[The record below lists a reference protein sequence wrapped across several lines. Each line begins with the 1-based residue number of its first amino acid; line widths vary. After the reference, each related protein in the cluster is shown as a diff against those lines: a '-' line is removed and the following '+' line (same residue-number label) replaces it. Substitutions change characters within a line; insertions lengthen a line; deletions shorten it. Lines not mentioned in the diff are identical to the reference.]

1 MVNPSNL
8 YAEKIFS
15 EHPVAMWSFDDSIKY
30 LSLITDAQRSLTAW
44 TFTSAATGT
53 NYTTQPPYPK
63 LGTTVTNVTKTSVT
77 SSGTFTATS
86 NYTVTPN
93 ADTFAVGFYYYK
105 LTPYITSVR
114 IGYKEGASATVWSSS
129 ITTSEFYS
137 WGFASNVFS
146 ATVTNAN
153 IVIEF
158 TYAAPTSSD
167 TVSIL
172 INGLT
177 VGNFAEDSHTE
188 NVGSQLTALPSSLG
202 ISASFTEGIE
212 ISRYNSS
219 SDKGYIIAKDDAIYA
234 RNTSFPMTFGSENVL
249 VLYPNETDSPDPAP
263 SLVLPGKGFLNEVE
277 KYKTKTF
284 EAWIRV
290 KAQTTTPKRIIGP
303 ITGTDGLYVNGPY
316 LMLSVGDN
324 FGSYYVG
331 EWDRPMLIQMV
342 TSTNSAKLFI
352 NGDLVISL
360 SYDIEDITFAEYYE
374 VAPATYDW
382 IGFYCYSDVP
392 RLEVDCVAI
401 YAYEVDKVLALRRFV
416 YGQGIDFPT
425 NMISRNGGETAF
437 PDYSTSQYANN
448 FTYGEGQRFSF
459 SDGDKTDNLNV
470 VNKRI
475 SYPRL
480 RLPEVRLEPGSTF
493 TTTDLF
499 SEQAVSDYLDLQPSA
514 GWNDTESHLY
524 FDKISQLSEK
534 TKAIYIIATRSENNA
549 SKQILFKIFDKISG
563 NFLEAY
569 TITSGGNNNIV
580 YSFSYNGAT
589 ATLATV
595 SGNVIGTKFGAG
607 IDIENLISLNTT
619 NGTNLRDFFSS
630 QERLALYI
638 GGDEEFTTDTTF
650 TGKLYKFGFANSRNL
665 SKISSLFTNGIFSG
679 SATTLNSHVASYT
692 LIVNNFAGNVFLDIA
707 TNMYWQ
713 ESIPMTSLAKFS
725 SGDYLLDYLQINLDY
740 PRPITFSS
748 SEYNT
753 DNSEARLYL
762 TFQDV
767 TNTPSDALDFAT
779 SVRVDSSNVIED
791 TTGYATTKYEM
802 VDGTVIYIPS
812 GIDKESYFVVV
823 HLEVNVNGISTNPID
838 IRNIQ
843 VASQAHTLNTS
854 SVLEIPTKNNVSLI
868 AYNNAIVNPPFE
880 LNTTGWGVRNGS
892 VTRSSAMSYEGTYSA
907 LFTVGSSGQ
916 TAGINVSPTT
926 TYMPAV
932 TPGDTV
938 TYSIYVKD
946 VDTAESY
953 RSFIDFYDATPTFIT
968 GSGVS
973 GAITSVSTSAW
984 TRVSVTATVPAGAAY
999 ARPYTYSSTIA
1010 DAGKTVHFDS
1020 ATFHKGYITGQG
1032 NNNPVIIPKDNDP
1045 HLYLSANSGMSIAG
1059 EIAAKRGFYLPL
1071 NSGES
1076 TEFDVAIIQATMKFQ
1091 IEEFSTSDVL
1101 VFELEKEDMTTI
1113 KFYIDSLNT
1122 GQNRAKLFAKDQTG
1136 ATYTNLEYYINGIK
1150 TEYPAISLDEWVTIG
1165 IRITEHFSFSGQT
1178 GRLKISGPMLLN
1190 NISYFQLKA
1199 GDEAS
1204 SIVTAAKW
1212 ADILYREQLVTI
1224 TAVNDAYPSSGTV
1237 EYTASNSFSIGD
1249 VVTISGF
1256 SIAGFNG
1263 TFTITAATSTYF
1275 RVSNSTTGTPTLTN
1289 AQAQESR
1296 TLKTWAA
1303 YDTETTW
1310 ETALAITASATEI
1323 NGLEIDDVYKSFAGT
1338 NKIIAA
1344 YDATDRKLKTKSYSY
1359 PIYIG
1364 SSSNTI
1370 TSSPL

>member
-1 MVNPSNL
+1 
-8 YAEKIFS
+8 
-15 EHPVAMWSFDDSIKY
+15 
-30 LSLITDAQRSLTAW
+30 
-44 TFTSAATGT
+44 
-53 NYTTQPPYPK
+53 
-63 LGTTVTNVTKTSVT
+63 
-77 SSGTFTATS
+77 
-86 NYTVTPN
+86 
-93 ADTFAVGFYYYK
+93 
-105 LTPYITSVR
+105 
-114 IGYKEGASATVWSSS
+114 
-129 ITTSEFYS
+129 
-137 WGFASNVFS
+137 
-146 ATVTNAN
+146 
-153 IVIEF
+153 
-158 TYAAPTSSD
+158 
-167 TVSIL
+167 
-172 INGLT
+172 
-177 VGNFAEDSHTE
+177 
-188 NVGSQLTALPSSLG
+188 
-202 ISASFTEGIE
+202 
-212 ISRYNSS
+212 
-219 SDKGYIIAKDDAIYA
+219 
-234 RNTSFPMTFGSENVL
+234 
-249 VLYPNETDSPDPAP
+249 
-263 SLVLPGKGFLNEVE
+263 
-277 KYKTKTF
+277 
-284 EAWIRV
+284 
-290 KAQTTTPKRIIGP
+290 
-303 ITGTDGLYVNGPY
+303 
-316 LMLSVGDN
+316 
-324 FGSYYVG
+324 
-331 EWDRPMLIQMV
+331 
-342 TSTNSAKLFI
+342 
-352 NGDLVISL
+352 
-360 SYDIEDITFAEYYE
+360 
-374 VAPATYDW
+374 
-382 IGFYCYSDVP
+382 
-392 RLEVDCVAI
+392 
-401 YAYEVDKVLALRRFV
+401 
-416 YGQGIDFPT
+416 
-425 NMISRNGGETAF
+425 
-437 PDYSTSQYANN
+437 
-448 FTYGEGQRFSF
+448 
-459 SDGDKTDNLNV
+459 
-470 VNKRI
+470 
-475 SYPRL
+475 
-480 RLPEVRLEPGSTF
+480 
-493 TTTDLF
+493 
-499 SEQAVSDYLDLQPSA
+499 
-514 GWNDTESHLY
+514 
-524 FDKISQLSEK
+524 
-534 TKAIYIIATRSENNA
+534 
-549 SKQILFKIFDKISG
+549 
-563 NFLEAY
+563 
-569 TITSGGNNNIV
+569 
-580 YSFSYNGAT
+580 
-589 ATLATV
+589 
-595 SGNVIGTKFGAG
+595 
-607 IDIENLISLNTT
+607 
-619 NGTNLRDFFSS
+619 
-630 QERLALYI
+630 LYI